1 MFYIQLVRLDT
12 HTKHAHCG
20 AALNNT
26 HMLCIHSHIQVA
38 AVGKHNREPTTA
50 RQPHA
55 IMPSILLTHEY
66 TALQLV
72 VKQPN

>member
-20 AALNNT
+20 AAPNNT
-26 HMLCIHSHIQVA
+26 HMLCIHSHIQVV

-55 IMPSILLTHEY
+55 IMPSTLLTHEY